1 MVRFTRHGPHCYKVP
16 IARMQVRMS
25 DSRSSRWLLR
35 TVDRVGAGASF
46 VCAVHCAALPF
57 LIAMLPA
64 IGLGVFANHAFE
76 RGFITV
82 AALLAITSL
91 LTGFRRHRRLRAFG
105 FLAPGIACLLAGIAI
120 DADARPVMHAAL
132 VSIGG
137 TLVALSH
144 LANLRL
150 ARRHVHDANCAHR
163 VSP

>member
-1 MVRFTRHGPHCYKVP
+1 
-16 IARMQVRMS
+16 MS
-25 DSRSSRWLLR
+25 YSPSSNSLLR

-46 VCAVHCAALPF
+46 VCAVHCAALPVVVS
-57 LIAMLPA
+57 LLPA

-82 AALLAITSL
+82 AAILAATSL

-105 FLAPGIACLLAGIAI
+105 LLAPGIACLLAGIAI
-120 DADARPVMHAAL
+120 DVDARPVLHAAL

-150 ARRHVHDANCAHR
+150 ARRHVHDANCAHHA
-163 VSP
+163 SP